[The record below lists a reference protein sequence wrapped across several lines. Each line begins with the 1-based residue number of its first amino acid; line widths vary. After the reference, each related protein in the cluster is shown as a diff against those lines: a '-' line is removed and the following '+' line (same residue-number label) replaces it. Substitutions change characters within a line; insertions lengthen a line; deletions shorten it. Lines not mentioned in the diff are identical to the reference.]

1 MKVSLLLIKV
11 LEKSTYSLITPR
23 TSVISLPWKDKSD
36 SLSIEPR
43 AGSVS
48 RPATMEYSNHSP
60 SIKPM
65 ASTVNR
71 LKLMVVVTYNL
82 QS

>member
-11 LEKSTYSLITPR
+11 LEKSTHSLITPR
-23 TSVISLPWKDKSD
+23 ASVISLPWKDKSD
-36 SLSIEPR
+36 SLSIGPR
-43 AGSVS
+43 VS

-60 SIKPM
+60 AIKPM

>member
-1 MKVSLLLIKV
+1 MSLLPIKV

-23 TSVISLPWKDKSD
+23 ASVIGLPWKDKSD
-36 SLSIEPR
+36 SLSIEPTV
-43 AGSVS
+43 GLVS
-48 RPATMEYSNHSP
+48 RPTTMEYSNHSP